1 MGMENLNTT
10 YKQNNE
16 IPTVNPFNSN
26 NKLIT
31 EFEVIHLLKKFGI
44 NENITNIKIYQQSF
58 FHKSYIKKEN
68 NLNNKGER
76 VELVECPSDCLE
88 LQIESNERLEFLGD
102 SILGSTVAGYLYE
115 RFPDENEGFMTR
127 LRTKLVNGEMLG
139 KLAKE
144 IKHSKIDFFS
154 GLGFQICQVFIIN
167 IIEKFVDF
175 GDLILND
182 YNYKDQLLKYFQHNF
197 KQVPKYKQIS

>member
-16 IPTVNPFNSN
+16 IPTVNPFNS
-26 NKLIT
+26 
-31 EFEVIHLLKKFGI
+31 
-44 NENITNIKIYQQSF
+44 NIKIYQQSF

-139 KLAKE
+139 KLAK
-144 IKHSKIDFFS
+144 KIDLS
-154 GLGFQICQVFIIN
+154 GFMIISRHVEERCNGRDNLRILEDVFESFIGALYL
-167 IIEKFVDF
+167 DF
-175 GDLILND
+175 N
-182 YNYKDQLLKYFQHNF
+182 KK
-197 KQVPKYKQIS
+197 